1 MECPLEGQPGKIGH
15 LFVQGQ
21 PLIGERLGR
30 IERRHERSGSRLLN
44 HHVAGRVRRDLNT
57 IGKLLDL
64 RSAPRSHEEIL
75 AFVTR
80 LRSEYPSDVH
90 LSQDRE
96 SLASE
101 GEPGADDRLVITFGN
116 VDRVAVVGHLPYGNP
131 SMTLLSIPNVS
142 EGARPEVVDGL
153 AERVRATAGRVL
165 DIHRDPVHNR
175 SVLTCTADPEGL
187 IDSMT
192 TLALEAALVINLSD
206 HRGVHPTLGALDVC
220 PVVPHGE
227 SIETAIDIAGALAD
241 SIGNA
246 GLPVYLYGD
255 AAERAATRELPDI
268 RRGGIEGL
276 IERSRSGLPPD
287 RGPGKID
294 PARGIV
300 CVGARGPLIAFNVW
314 LAADVSTARAIARQ
328 IRTASGGPPGVR
340 ALGLRMDEGSSQ
352 VSMNLTR
359 PDRTGI
365 DIAFALVER
374 AAQALGASVQATEIV
389 GLVEEI
395 YLPNP
400 DATAARLLIEPGR
413 TVESLLT

>member
-1 MECPLEGQPGKIGH
+1 
-15 LFVQGQ
+15 
-21 PLIGERLGR
+21 
-30 IERRHERSGSRLLN
+30 
-44 HHVAGRVRRDLNT
+44 
-57 IGKLLDL
+57 
-64 RSAPRSHEEIL
+64 
-75 AFVTR
+75 
-80 LRSEYPSDVH
+80 
-90 LSQDRE
+90 
-96 SLASE
+96 
-101 GEPGADDRLVITFGN
+101 
-116 VDRVAVVGHLPYGNP
+116 
-131 SMTLLSIPNVS
+131 MTLLSIPNIS

-165 DIHRDPVHNR
+165 DIHQDPVHNR

-187 IDSMT
+187 IDAMT

-227 SIETAIDIAGALAD
+227 SIETAIDVARALAG
-241 SIGNA
+241 SIGDA
-246 GLPVYLYGD
+246 GLPVYLYGE
-255 AAERAATRELPDI
+255 AVERAATRELPDI

-287 RGPGKID
+287 RGPGEID
-294 PARGIV
+294 PARGVV

-314 LAADVSTARAIARQ
+314 LTADVAIARAIARQ
-328 IRTASGGPPGVR
+328 IRTVSGGPAGIR

-365 DIAFALVER
+365 DDAFSLVER
-374 AAQALGASVQATEIV
+374 GAQALGASVQATEIV

-400 DATAARLLIEPGR
+400 HATAARLLIEPGR